1 MKEIIIEASNI
12 LSFNDIE
19 QIINNAQEFTTI
31 KLAGDFYIDPDSEY
45 TVKIGENLCKNILTI
60 NNPYIT
66 VDGSNAKITVELS
79 ELPDSDINLVYLT
92 KRARHTSLQNMHI
105 NLVYGCGHSERSI
118 IGINNNA
125 YGVLIKGSTI
135 DFSLGSQINAIGIY
149 SHGGIDTNLETMA
162 DNLRITDNIINIRC
176 AASETP
182 LANTLYGIYNDFS
195 NSLAVSGNYIF
206 VQNKGTGAGQ
216 KAIGMYNIGRYA
228 RINDNNIKA
237 NGTHNKGGQLE
248 QAHCYGVINEGML
261 TLFTSNNCVAEWCG
275 HGIGLVNKGY
285 LAKIEGNKILATHTI
300 WGITVQNCGDCA
312 IISNNIIN
320 GTSRNAKLLVNQ
332 ASNAI
337 ISYNLLRVLHELP
350 LCNSG
355 VGMLFD
361 SSANCTVA
369 GNQII
374 RVKNC
379 GIYLHNSQIDLSGN
393 YIEPVNQAVYI
404 GNDEERNYFV
414 EVSDSSNE
422 LLSKLIDE
430 RRFFS
435 IYE

>member
-1 MKEIIIEASNI
+1 MKEIIIEASKI

-19 QIINNAQEFTTI
+19 QAVNNAPEYSI
-31 KLAGDFYIDPDSEY
+31 VKLAGDFRVDPDSEY
-45 TVKIGENLCKNILTI
+45 TVKIGESLFKNLLTV

-66 VDGSNAKITVELS
+66 IDGSNAKITIEFS
-79 ELPDSDINLVYLT
+79 EKPENDINLFYLT
-92 KRARHTSLQNMHI
+92 KRARYTTLQNMHI
-105 NLVYGCGHSERSI
+105 NLVYGCGASDRSI

-125 YGVLIKGSTI
+125 YGVRVKGNSF
-135 DFSLGSQINAIGIY
+135 DFALNTQINAIGIY
-149 SHGGIDTNLETMA
+149 TRGGIDTNLETMA
-162 DNLRITDNIINIRC
+162 DNLCITDNVINIRC
-176 AASETP
+176 LPLETP
-182 LANTLYGIYNDFS
+182 LSSTLYGIYNDFS
-195 NSLAVSGNYIF
+195 NSLSVRGNYIF
-206 VQNKGTGAGQ
+206 VQNKGTGESQ

-237 NGTHNKGGQLE
+237 NGTHNKGGELE
-248 QAHCYGVINEGML
+248 QAHCYGVINDGML

-337 ISYNLLRVLHELP
+337 ISYNILRVLHELP

-355 VGMLFD
+355 VGMLFEN
-361 SSANCTVA
+361 SSNCTVA

-379 GIYLHNSQIDLSGN
+379 GIYIHNSQLDLSGN

-404 GNDEERNYFV
+404 GSDEEKNYFI

-422 LLSKLIDE
+422 LLSRLIDE
-430 RRFFS
+430 HRFFS